1 VSDVSDA
8 DADDELEDEELDDDE
23 DDLDDDDV
31 DDEVDYNRV
40 AGGVPKSVLEYLAK
54 SIVDEPDSVVVE
66 TEERRNGV
74 MLSLHVAPDD
84 MGKVIGRRGRVGQAM
99 RTVVRAAG
107 AREGIEAS
115 VDIVD

>member
-1 VSDVSDA
+1 MSDA
-8 DADDELEDEELDDDE
+8 TDFNDADE
-23 DDLDDDDV
+23 DDLDDDV
-31 DDEVDYNRV
+31 DDEDEDEVDDFNRV
-40 AGGVPKSVLEYLAK
+40 VGGVPKGVLEYLAK
-54 SIVDEPDSVVVE
+54 SIVDEPDAVLVE

-84 MGKVIGRRGRVGQAM
+84 MGKVIGRRGRVAQAI

-107 AREGIEAS
+107 AKEGVDAS